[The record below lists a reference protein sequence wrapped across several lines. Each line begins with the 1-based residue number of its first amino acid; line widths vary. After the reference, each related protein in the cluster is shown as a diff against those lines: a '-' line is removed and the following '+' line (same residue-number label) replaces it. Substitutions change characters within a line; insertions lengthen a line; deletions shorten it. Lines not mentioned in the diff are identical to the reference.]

1 VRELGQ
7 AAERLDAGVRRV
19 PARLVDLAERR
30 DVGGDDDA
38 ACRAGQLAALCVDDR
53 AARPDQVDGAVGLAV
68 GERRVGRPVQD
79 LDRPGAQREDAERD
93 PDERREAADPDEE
106 AGAAEVRRIRAR
118 VRLEAAAAGNV
129 ARELD
134 PAPGIGG

>member
-1 VRELGQ
+1 MP
-7 AAERLDAGVRRV
+7 AG
-19 PARLVDLAERR
+19 AIDLAERANVRGDR
-30 DVGGDDDA
+30 DASG
-38 ACRAGQLAALCVDDR
+38 RPRERTSLCVDDLS
-53 AARPDQVDGAVGLAV
+53 ALPGEVDRSVSLPV
-68 GERRVGRPVQD
+68 RERGVLRPVQD

>member
-1 VRELGQ
+1 M
-7 AAERLDAGVRRV
+7 
-19 PARLVDLAERR
+19 PARLVDLAECR

-38 ACRAGQLAALCVDDR
+38 AGRAGKLPSLRVDDW

-68 GERRVGRPVQD
+68 RERRVSRAVQN
-79 LDRPGAQREDAERD
+79 LNRPGAQRENAERD
-93 PDERREAADPDEE
+93 PDERRKAADPDEE
-106 AGAAEVRRIRAR
+106 AGAAEVRRVDAR
-118 VRLEAAAAGNV
+118 VRLEAAAAGKI